1 MYMLYRYE
9 CVGVLK
15 HILDW
20 LVALGGS
27 RIDRY
32 VYIYMVAGRN
42 VFSQKCAK
50 FVDRWGPAT

>member
-27 RIDRY
+27 RIDT
-32 VYIYMVAGRN
+32 YIYMVAGRN

>member
-27 RIDRY
+27 RIDT
-32 VYIYMVAGRN
+32 YIYIWWLVEMSFPRSVQN
-42 VFSQKCAK
+42 L
-50 FVDRWGPAT
+50 